1 MKKIILTTMF
11 LAAGMVSAANGSKST
26 VLSVKK
32 SMVKKTET
40 KTVCTVS
47 CSTQVQ
53 IGMNTLTI
61 SSSAGNIFTS
71 CETAASNCTKKLMRK
86 VLDMAMDTNP

>member
-1 MKKIILTTMF
+1 MRKIILTTMF
-11 LAAGMVSAANGSKST
+11 LAAGMVSAANGSKGT
-26 VLSVKK
+26 DPSVKK
-32 SMVKKTET
+32 NLTKKAET

-61 SSSAGNIFTS
+61 TSTAGSIFTS
-71 CETAASNCTKKLMRK
+71 CETAATNCTKKLMSK
-86 VLDMAMDTNP
+86 VLDMAMNTNA